1 MTLRRLWVLV
11 SKLPL
16 EARCNQLLFGDA
28 ARWTPEQSRHEQLS
42 YLIAH
47 GNWQRGGG
55 KGEKPKKPK
64 APRPPELVRI
74 DLPDDI

>member
-11 SKLPL
+11 SKLPQD
-16 EARCNQLLFGDA
+16 ARCNRILFGDA
-28 ARWTPEQSRHEQLS
+28 AQWTPEQARHEHLT

-64 APRPPELVRI
+64 PPRLPQRIRI